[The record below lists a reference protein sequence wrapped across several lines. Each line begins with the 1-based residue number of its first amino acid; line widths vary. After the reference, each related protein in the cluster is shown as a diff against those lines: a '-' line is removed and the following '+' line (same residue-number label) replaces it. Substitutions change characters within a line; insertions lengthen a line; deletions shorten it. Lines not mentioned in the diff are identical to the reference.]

1 MACTARS
8 DRYDDCA
15 MPKRESEGGM
25 TRQDAAVLEMAFNK
39 LVENMVERFRS
50 LEARVSELESDA
62 ARIPHK
68 PLAQKLREKARG
80 Q

>member
-1 MACTARS
+1 
-8 DRYDDCA
+8 
-15 MPKRESEGGM
+15 M

-39 LVENMVERFRS
+39 LVENMVERFRA

-62 ARIPHK
+62 ARLPHK

>member
-1 MACTARS
+1 
-8 DRYDDCA
+8 
-15 MPKRESEGGM
+15 M
-25 TRQDAAVLEMAFNK
+25 TRQDAAALEMAFNK
-39 LVENMVERFRS
+39 LVENMVERFRA

-62 ARIPHK
+62 ARLPHK